1 MRPDVSAMFNSLH
14 ARHVE
19 AEQAQA
25 MRRVGLMAARRA
37 AENDRDPIEA
47 RQRALQMI
55 ADGAHGGALGPIV
68 DEVAGPLNRQAFAI
82 WMQTRRKVLV

>member
-37 AENDRDPIEA
+37 AENDRDPI
-47 RQRALQMI
+47 ALQMI